1 MWIRVVKEEA
11 PKKVITYQDL
21 NLGIYFFF
29 QFKFVLRFKRLYETD
44 MKYKQ
49 SISLKIGRFTKQ
61 HRTSKVN

>member
-29 QFKFVLRFKRLYETD
+29 SV
-44 MKYKQ
+44 
-49 SISLKIGRFTKQ
+49 
-61 HRTSKVN
+61 